1 MSQLA
6 ASDGQPGNWEE
17 PDFFLRRLEIAR
29 FQEKGW
35 QEPYESRGSRG
46 VLRGTGGE
54 TPPVYPT
61 MHSGQT
67 AGIGKLTQNL
77 KSRIFTRSTYHLTT
91 SSYLRMYNRVARL
104 ELNKESTGCI
114 TVKE

>member
-17 PDFFLRRLEIAR
+17 PGFFLRRLETVR
-29 FQEKGW
+29 FQENGW

-54 TPPVYPT
+54 IPPVYPT
-61 MHSGQT
+61 H
-67 AGIGKLTQNL
+67 NL
-77 KSRIFTRSTYHLTT
+77 RAPFRLRWPSAVHQDND
-91 SSYLRMYNRVARL
+91 SYRRRQR
-104 ELNKESTGCI
+104 
-114 TVKE
+114 